1 MHNTPMGFFSSL
13 FKIALPIILQNFLSS
28 FVNMLDTI
36 MVGQLG
42 AVDIAAVGL
51 ANQLFF
57 VMQVMMFGVVSGG
70 SIFITQYW
78 GKKDLDGVHRTVGIT
93 LAFSTIVSLIFTFAA
108 LVFPEACLRIYSSDI
123 EVITRGAVYLR
134 FVAPSY
140 IFTGF
145 AFAFSNGCRST
156 EHVRLPM
163 VVTAISVIIN
173 GIMNYLLIFG
183 LKFGSQVVIAPHGIV
198 GAAVATDIARIVECA
213 LIIIIPYIRKYEFTT
228 SLAGYFRRQP
238 GFLGRFLKIV
248 VPVLL
253 NESLWGIGASLQS
266 SIFGHAGTDVVAA
279 FNITNTTSNLIW
291 TFFMGCG
298 NATAIILGK
307 MIGEQKFDEARHL
320 AKKFAAFLGASGAAL
335 GLLLIPMAFVIPLFY
350 NVDPQVIRIAQIF
363 MYLTV
368 LIYPLN
374 AMNMFYAV
382 GLCRSGGDTIYS
394 LIMDT
399 GFMWTISIPLGF
411 VAVLFLHLPFWAV
424 FLCVHTE
431 DILKW
436 ILGFLRLQSGKWLHD
451 VTE

>member
-1 MHNTPMGFFSSL
+1 
-13 FKIALPIILQNFLSS
+13 
-28 FVNMLDTI
+28 
-36 MVGQLG
+36 
-42 AVDIAAVGL
+42 
-51 ANQLFF
+51 
-57 VMQVMMFGVVSGG
+57 
-70 SIFITQYW
+70 
-78 GKKDLDGVHRTVGIT
+78 
-93 LAFSTIVSLIFTFAA
+93 
-108 LVFPEACLRIYSSDI
+108 
-123 EVITRGAVYLR
+123 
-134 FVAPSY
+134 
-140 IFTGF
+140 
-145 AFAFSNGCRST
+145 
-156 EHVRLPM
+156 
-163 VVTAISVIIN
+163 
-173 GIMNYLLIFG
+173 
-183 LKFGSQVVIAPHGIV
+183 
-198 GAAVATDIARIVECA
+198 
-213 LIIIIPYIRKYEFTT
+213 
-228 SLAGYFRRQP
+228 
-238 GFLGRFLKIV
+238 
-248 VPVLL
+248 
-253 NESLWGIGASLQS
+253 
-266 SIFGHAGTDVVAA
+266 
-279 FNITNTTSNLIW
+279 
-291 TFFMGCG
+291 MGCG